1 MKNLFKGRL
10 NRRNFLIGFILYL
23 LIASLLVLFMILPLF
38 SSNSN
43 DIPSLNI
50 LVFIVVDI
58 ILLVFGSSLFI
69 RRLHDMGKS
78 GWYLLLVIIPVV
90 VWFFLLWVFLK
101 DGQKDSNKYGDKP
114 SEKVRFPADI
124 LNRK

>member
-1 MKNLFKGRL
+1 VKNLFKGRL
-10 NRRNFLIGFILYL
+10 NRRNFLIGFLLYL
-23 LIASLLVLFMILPLF
+23 LVASLLVLFMILPLL

-50 LVFIVVDI
+50 LLFIAIDI

-78 GWYLLLVIIPVV
+78 GWYLLIVIMPVV

-101 DGQKDSNKYGDKP
+101 GGQKDSNKYGDKP
-114 SEKVRFPADI
+114 SEKIRFPADI
-124 LNRK
+124 LGR